1 MNKNLLEQYNKTI
14 NIFINNDPLWGGTY
28 QYSELIIK
36 TLETRFSKENIK
48 LHFTTKNNLK
58 PGDHYFL
65 NFNIF
70 QFFLINVLIFFRAKN
85 MAKILAKFKILKLPI
100 SFFEKNEMWIF
111 PSQDLV
117 SVLCAGK
124 TIVSINDLMHRYS
137 SFPETSSLIRRS
149 FRDYQFNKIA
159 KYSNI
164 VLVDSKLGKKHV
176 EDCYG
181 VYNNIKVQYFS
192 TQLSETKLVN
202 LDAKKYIIYPSQ
214 YWQHKN
220 HVNLLLAIN
229 ILKRK
234 YKDIKLVLIGHKKR
248 DFNKIFTL
256 TQKLGLEKNIEFL
269 GYVSENNKAEL
280 ITNARALVNPSFLG
294 PTNIPQIEA
303 FSLSCPVVLSNM
315 FASKEQCGDSVIY
328 FDPNYPES
336 IAASIE
342 RIWASDYL
350 YELYSSKSLSRF
362 KNFTFEK
369 FSNDLIRNIF

>member
-1 MNKNLLEQYNKTI
+1 MNKNLSEQDNKKI
-14 NIFINNDPLWGGTY
+14 NIFINNNPVWGGTY

-36 TLETRFSKENIK
+36 TLQKKFSQENIK
-48 LHFTTKNNLK
+48 LYFSTKKNMKLDNQ
-58 PGDHYFL
+58 YSL
-65 NFNIF
+65 NFNLF
-70 QFFLINVLIFFRAKN
+70 QWILIHFLILFNIKHVG
-85 MAKILAKFKILKLPI
+85 KILTKFKILKLPI

-111 PSQDLV
+111 PSQDLI

-124 TIVSINDLMHRYS
+124 TVVSINDLMHRYS
-137 SFPETSSLIRRS
+137 SFPETSSLIRK
-149 FRDYQFNKIA
+149 FYRDYQFNKIA

-181 VYNNIKVQYFS
+181 VYNNIQVQYFS
-192 TQLSETKLVN
+192 TQLVQSKMVN
-202 LDAKKYIIYPSQ
+202 SRIDKYIIYPAQ
-214 YWQHKN
+214 YWKHKN

-248 DFNKIFTL
+248 NYNKIFKL

-269 GYVSENNKAEL
+269 GYISENNKAEL
-280 ITNARALVNPSFLG
+280 ITNARALINPSFLG

-303 FSLSCPVVLSNM
+303 FSLGCPVVISNV
-315 FASKEQCGDSVIY
+315 FAAKEQCGDSVIY

-362 KNFTFEK
+362 KNFKFEK
-369 FSNDLIRNIF
+369 FSNELIRNIF

>member
-1 MNKNLLEQYNKTI
+1 MNKNLLEQYNKII

-58 PGDHYFL
+58 PGEHYFL

-70 QFFLINVLIFFRAKN
+70 QFFLINVLIFFSAKN
-85 MAKILAKFKILKLPI
+85 IAKILAKFKILKLPI

-248 DFNKIFTL
+248 NYNKIFKL
-256 TQKLGLEKNIEFL
+256 TQKLGVEKNIEFL
-269 GYVSENNKAEL
+269 GYVSENNKAKL
-280 ITNARALVNPSFLG
+280 IANARALINPSFLG

-303 FSLSCPVVLSNM
+303 FKLSCPVILSNV
-315 FASKEQCGDSVIY
+315 FAAKEQCGDSAMY

-342 RIWASDYL
+342 RIWESDYL
-350 YELYSSKSLSRF
+350 YELYSSKSSSRF
-362 KNFTFEK
+362 KNFTQEK
-369 FSNDLIRNIF
+369 FSSDLIRNIF

>member
-70 QFFLINVLIFFRAKN
+70 QFFLINVLIFFSSKN

-248 DFNKIFTL
+248 NYNKIFKL
-256 TQKLGLEKNIEFL
+256 TQKLGVEKNIEFL
-269 GYVSENNKAEL
+269 GYVSENNKAKL
-280 ITNARALVNPSFLG
+280 ITNARALINPSFLG

-303 FSLSCPVVLSNM
+303 FKLSCPVILSNV
-315 FASKEQCGDSVIY
+315 FAAKEQCGDSAIY

-342 RIWASDYL
+342 RIWESDYL
-350 YELYSSKSLSRF
+350 YELYSSKSSSRF
-362 KNFTFEK
+362 KNFTHEK
-369 FSNDLIRNIF
+369 FSSDLIRNIF